1 IEPPTALDHLG
12 HAVDGHDLL
21 VKLAFLLLA
30 ALTTSHRPSPSFPA
44 GFTRSKFKAR
54 LAGAVGQSLDPA
66 VVQVAAPVED
76 DLADAGLQGPLADEP
91 AHFPRRVHV
100 AGLGQPAAELR
111 IEGRRGDQGLA
122 GVVADDLGVDVLQA
136 AEHRQERARGRG
148 LDAATRL
155 PAVAARMIWA

>member
-1 IEPPTALDHLG
+1 
-12 HAVDGHDLL
+12 

-136 AEHRQERARGRG
+136 AEHRQARALRGADH
-148 LDAATRL
+148 LFAD
-155 PAVAARMIWA
+155 PAVAPLAGFVPGLRARRHDLTPPTCRT